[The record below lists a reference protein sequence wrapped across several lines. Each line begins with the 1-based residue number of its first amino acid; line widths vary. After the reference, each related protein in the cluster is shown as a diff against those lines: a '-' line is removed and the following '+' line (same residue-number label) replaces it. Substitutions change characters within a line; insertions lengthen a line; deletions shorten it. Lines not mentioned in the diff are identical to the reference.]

1 MLDTSTPANL
11 QSRAA
16 TGNVVSLADMI
27 DVLRRRW
34 GTFLFAI
41 ALALTAGGFYMSV
54 ARPSY
59 SATAQV
65 LIDTKRSDSPGAQF
79 AVVDTAVVESQ
90 IETIK
95 TDKIAV
101 AVIKKL
107 ALDEDPEF
115 IVPGRAM
122 RFLSTIGLVQLDR
135 PTTEQ
140 GRLRAAMEKF
150 KHALTVTRIGPSYL
164 ANIVFSSVDPDKAAR
179 IANEIADAYI
189 EDQLS
194 ARVLSA
200 ERANSWM
207 QKRIADLRQ
216 QADSATQ
223 AADNGSAEPEQRQRL
238 EAAAQSAKR
247 AYETFLS
254 LTRYT
259 QNTAERAFPVT
270 EARIMSPALPPL
282 TRTSPNALLVAGV
295 SLFAGCFLGLG
306 LALARERFDRSVKT
320 REQLENDAGLRILGF
335 LPIIESWRAMVR
347 ARLAFDLR
355 NFSLSWTRRE
365 WLVRIFDKRRGG
377 AAEMLAGLK
386 LVIDDSVESR
396 SGKVIGIT
404 SPRAGDG
411 KTTLAFNLAW
421 SIAQGRGRVVLID
434 ANLWNPCLVRM
445 LAPKSKPRG
454 PVLASEHKV
463 GKQSVISLKS
473 YGFDLLQDQQRPAT
487 GHPASMP
494 AAAAMKEL
502 LDELRQRYDWVI
514 VDLPPVLDY
523 VEVRTCAN
531 LLDGVIMLIRFGRT
545 TMDDLMQALGE
556 LTLVQDRLLG
566 AEHQADARTA
576 PSLSGRR
583 SRRWRCGSKPAV
595 ADSNIFCRPRVNPR
609 SGIEP
614 GISRFP
620 DAQLRI

>member
-1 MLDTSTPANL
+1 MSRTRSQRNYPPDRFTQPIDDAVARGALRFDIAASHRPA
-11 QSRAA
+11 
-16 TGNVVSLADMI
+16 
-27 DVLRRRW
+27 
-34 GTFLFAI
+34 
-41 ALALTAGGFYMSV
+41 AGGLYLAV

-122 RFLSTIGLVQLDR
+122 RLLSMIGLVQLER

-150 KHALTVTRIGPSYL
+150 KRALTVARIGPSYL
-164 ANIVFSSVDPDKAAR
+164 ANIVFSSVDPDKSAR

-194 ARVLSA
+194 ARALSA

-216 QADSATQ
+216 QADSTMQ
-223 AADNGSAEPEQRQRL
+223 AADNSSAEQPEQKQRL
-238 EAAAQSAKR
+238 EAAAQTAKR

-270 EARIMSPALPPL
+270 EARIISPAPPPL
-282 TRTSPNALLVAGV
+282 TRTSPNTPLVAGL
-295 SLFAGCFLGLG
+295 SLLAGCFLGVA
-306 LALARERFDRSVKT
+306 LALARERFDHSIQT
-320 REQLENDAGLRILGF
+320 REQLENDKGLRVLGF
-335 LPIIESWRAMVR
+335 LPIIEGWRAMVR

-355 NFSLSWTRRE
+355 NFSLSWTRKE
-365 WLVRIFDKRRGG
+365 WLARIFDKGRGG
-377 AAEMLAGLK
+377 VAEMLAGLK

-421 SIAQGRGRVVLID
+421 SIAQSRGRVILID
-434 ANLWNPCLVRM
+434 ANLRNPCLIRM
-445 LAPKSKPRG
+445 LAPRSKPRG
-454 PVLASEHKV
+454 SAVASEQGI

-473 YGFDLLQDQQRPAT
+473 YGFDLLQEQQRAAA
-487 GHPASMP
+487 GHPASILGSG
-494 AAAAMKEL
+494 AMKEL
-502 LDELRQRYDWVI
+502 LEELRQRYDYVI

-523 VEVRTCAN
+523 VDVRACAN

-545 TMDDLMQALGE
+545 TTDDLVQALGE

-566 AEHQADARTA
+566 AVVNTKQMPAR
-576 PSLSGRR
+576 RR
-583 SRRWRCGSKPAV
+583 H
-595 ADSNIFCRPRVNPR
+595 
-609 SGIEP
+609 
-614 GISRFP
+614 
-620 DAQLRI
+620 

>member
-16 TGNVVSLADMI
+16 PGNVLSLADMI

-41 ALALTAGGFYMSV
+41 ALALAAGGFYMTV

-65 LIDTKRSDSPGAQF
+65 LIDTKRSDAPGAQF

-122 RFLSTIGLVQLDR
+122 RFLAMVGLVQLDR

-194 ARVLSA
+194 ARALSA

-223 AADNGSAEPEQRQRL
+223 AADNSSAEPEQKQRL

-282 TRTSPNALLVAGV
+282 TRTSPNALLVAGL
-295 SLFAGCFLGLG
+295 SLLAGCFLGLG

-355 NFSLSWTRRE
+355 NFSLSWTRKE

-445 LAPKSKPRG
+445 LAPKGKPRG

-473 YGFDLLQDQQRPAT
+473 YGFDLLQDQQRPAAAPLAT
-487 GHPASMP
+487 MP
-494 AAAAMKEL
+494 AAGAMKEL
-502 LDELRQRYDWVI
+502 LDELRQRYDYVI

-523 VEVRTCAN
+523 VEVRACAN

-566 AEHQADARTA
+566 AVVNTKQMPARRH
-576 PSLSGRR
+576 P
-583 SRRWRCGSKPAV
+583 
-595 ADSNIFCRPRVNPR
+595 
-609 SGIEP
+609 
-614 GISRFP
+614 
-620 DAQLRI
+620 

>member
-11 QSRAA
+11 QFRAA
-16 TGNVVSLADMI
+16 PGNVVSLADVI

-41 ALALTAGGFYMSV
+41 ALALTAGGFYMTV

-122 RFLSTIGLVQLDR
+122 RFLAMVGLVQLDR
-135 PTTEQ
+135 PTTDQ

-164 ANIVFSSVDPDKAAR
+164 ANIVFASVDPDKAAR

-194 ARVLSA
+194 ARALSA

-223 AADNGSAEPEQRQRL
+223 AADNSSAEPEQRQRL

-270 EARIMSPALPPL
+270 EARVMSPALPPL
-282 TRTSPNALLVAGV
+282 TRTSPNALLVAGL
-295 SLFAGCFLGLG
+295 SLLAGCFLGLG

-347 ARLAFDLR
+347 ARLAFDFR
-355 NFSLSWTRRE
+355 NFSLSWTRKE

-377 AAEMLAGLK
+377 AADMLAGLK

-421 SIAQGRGRVVLID
+421 SIAQSRGRVVLID

-445 LAPKSKPRG
+445 LAPKGKPRG

-473 YGFDLLQDQQRPAT
+473 YGFDLLQDQQRPAA
-487 GHPASMP
+487 GPPANMP
-494 AAAAMKEL
+494 APGAMKEL
-502 LDELRQRYDWVI
+502 LDELRQRYDYVI
-514 VDLPPVLDY
+514 VDLPPVLDC
-523 VEVRTCAN
+523 VEVRACAN

-566 AEHQADARTA
+566 AVVNTKQMPARRH
-576 PSLSGRR
+576 P
-583 SRRWRCGSKPAV
+583 
-595 ADSNIFCRPRVNPR
+595 
-609 SGIEP
+609 
-614 GISRFP
+614 
-620 DAQLRI
+620 

>member
-1 MLDTSTPANL
+1 MLDTSTTANL
-11 QSRAA
+11 QPRAA
-16 TGNVVSLADMI
+16 PGNGVSLADVLE
-27 DVLRRRW
+27 VLRRRLSS
-34 GTFLFAI
+34 FLLAMG
-41 ALALTAGGFYMSV
+41 LALGAGSLYLVV
-54 ARPSY
+54 AKPSY

-115 IVPGRAM
+115 IVPGRIM
-122 RFLSTIGLVQLDR
+122 RLLSMVGLVQLER

-140 GRLRAAMEKF
+140 ARLRAAMEKF
-150 KHALTVTRIGPSYL
+150 KRALNVTRIGPSFL
-164 ANIVFSSVDPDKAAR
+164 ANILFSSVDAEKAAR
-179 IANEIADAYI
+179 IGNEIADAYI

-194 ARVLSA
+194 ARALSA

-216 QADSATQ
+216 QVDSAMQ
-223 AADNGSAEPEQRQRL
+223 AADNSSAEQPEQKQRL
-238 EAAAQSAKR
+238 EAAAQTAKR

-282 TRTSPNALLVAGV
+282 TRTSPNVPVVAGV
-295 SLFAGCFLGLG
+295 SLLIGCCLGVA
-306 LALARERFDRSVKT
+306 LALASERFDHSIQT
-320 REQLENDAGLRILGF
+320 RQQLENDAGLRVLGF

-355 NFSLSWTRRE
+355 NFRLSWTRKE
-365 WLVRIFDKRRGG
+365 WLARILDKRRGG
-377 AAEMLAGLK
+377 AAEMLVELK
-386 LVIDDSVESR
+386 LVIDDSVESQY
-396 SGKVIGIT
+396 GKVIGIT

-421 SIAQGRGRVVLID
+421 SIARSGSRVILID
-434 ANLWNPCLVRM
+434 ANLRNPCLVRM
-445 LAPKSKPRG
+445 LAPRSKPRG
-454 PVLASEHKV
+454 SVLGSEQRV

-473 YGFDLLQDQQRPAT
+473 YGFDLLQDQHRPGA
-487 GHPASMP
+487 GLPASILGSG
-494 AAAAMKEL
+494 AMKGL
-502 LDELRQRYDWVI
+502 LEELRQGYDYVI

-523 VEVRTCAN
+523 VDVRACAN

-545 TMDDLMQALGE
+545 TMDDLVQAVGK

-566 AEHQADARTA
+566 AVVNT
-576 PSLSGRR
+576 RR
-583 SRRWRCGSKPAV
+583 MPA
-595 ADSNIFCRPRVNPR
+595 
-609 SGIEP
+609 
-614 GISRFP
+614 
-620 DAQLRI
+620 